1 LPGEKY
7 IVIRTRFLAF
17 SFLAGTLLMLS
28 GCGLWG
34 QQPRITTEAESYE
47 VAESLLSSGS
57 LNLAIEQLEAMES
70 RFPFGLYATQ
80 VQLDL
85 IYAHYEQ
92 GNFETAL
99 LRANR
104 FIRLQPAHPQVDYVY
119 YLRGLTQFAL
129 AERQASILST
139 RNVIDRDVSGYEEA
153 FFLLQET
160 LQRFPESA
168 YREPSL
174 GLMQVAR
181 TRMAEQSYQ
190 IALYYYQTGQ
200 YQAALTRIN
209 KLLSRFPGEPIQ
221 ENTLALKISTH
232 EALSDDVRADAT
244 RTLLATE
251 FPESKWLSKD
261 SFSADFRFRR
271 PWYFWLTL
279 GLVG

>member
-1 LPGEKY
+1 M
-7 IVIRTRFLAF
+7 IRTQFIAF
-17 SFLAGTLLMLS
+17 SLLALLLLS

-34 QQPRITTEAESYE
+34 QQPRITTEVESYE
-47 VAESLLSSGS
+47 VAESLLTSGS
-57 LNLAIEQLEAMES
+57 LNLAIEQLEAMET

-85 IYAHYEQ
+85 IYAHYQQ
-92 GNFETAL
+92 GNLETAL

-129 AERQASILST
+129 AERNASILST
-139 RNVIDRDVSGYEEA
+139 RNVVDRDVSGYEET
-153 FFLLQET
+153 FFLLQDL
-160 LQRFPESA
+160 LQRFPDSA

-190 IALYYYQTGQ
+190 IALYYYQTRR
-200 YQAALTRIN
+200 YEAALTRIN
-209 KLLSRFPGEPIQ
+209 KLLAQFPGEVVQ
-221 ENTLALKISTH
+221 ANTLALKVSTH
-232 EALSDDVRADAT
+232 QAIGNTGRADAT
-244 RTLLATE
+244 IALLQAE
-251 FPESKWLSKD
+251 FPDAQWLD
-261 SFSADFRFRR
+261 NGVFNADFRFRR

-279 GLVG
+279 GLIG

>member
-1 LPGEKY
+1 M
-7 IVIRTRFLAF
+7 IRNRCLVLSWLALTF
-17 SFLAGTLLMLS
+17 LMLS

-34 QQPRITTEAESYE
+34 QQPRITTELESYE
-47 VAESLLSSGS
+47 VAESLLTSGS

-92 GNFETAL
+92 GNLETAL

-104 FIRLQPAHPQVDYVY
+104 FIRLQPAHPQVDYVF
-119 YLRGLTQFAL
+119 YLRGLVQFAL

-139 RNVIDRDVSGYEEA
+139 RNLIDRDVSGYEEA

-160 LQRFPESA
+160 LQRFPDSA
-168 YREPSL
+168 YREQSL
-174 GLMQVAR
+174 GLMHITR
-181 TRMAEQSYQ
+181 HRMAEQSYQ

-200 YQAALTRIN
+200 YSAALTRIN
-209 KLLSRFPGEPIQ
+209 KLLSRFAGEPIQ
-221 ENTLALKISTH
+221 ENALALKTSTH
-232 EALSDDVRADAT
+232 LALADAT
-244 RTLLATE
+244 SAEATLKLLQAE
-251 FPESKWLSKD
+251 FPDSQWLSD
-261 SFSADFRFRR
+261 GALSADFRFRR

-279 GLVG
+279 GLIG

>member
-1 LPGEKY
+1 M
-7 IVIRTRFLAF
+7 IRTRFLA
-17 SFLAGTLLMLS
+17 LGWLTLLVMILS

-34 QQPRITTEAESYE
+34 QQPRITTETESYE
-47 VAESLLSSGS
+47 VAESLLTSGS

-104 FIRLQPAHPQVDYVY
+104 FIRLQPAHPNVDYVY
-119 YLRGLTQFAL
+119 YLRGLIQFSL
-129 AERQASILST
+129 AERQASLLST
-139 RNVIDRDVSGYEEA
+139 RNLIDRDISGYEEA
-153 FFLLQET
+153 FFMLEET
-160 LQRFPESA
+160 LQRFPDSA

-174 GLMQVAR
+174 GLMQIAR
-181 TRMAEQSYQ
+181 TRMAQQSQQ

-209 KLLSRFPGEPIQ
+209 KLLSRFPGEAILPD
-221 ENTLALKISTH
+221 TLALKVRTH
-232 EALSDDVRADAT
+232 EALGNAEQAEAT
-244 RTLLATE
+244 LNLLQQE
-251 FPESKWLSKD
+251 FPESRWLAQG
-261 SFSADFRFRR
+261 SFEADFRFRR

-279 GLVG
+279 GLIG